1 MTFNPPRPPAAFTG
15 VLGRTVLIV
24 EDDDLNM
31 KLFNDVLEAQG
42 YRVLQTRDGLDA
54 LNLAREHR
62 PDLVLMDIRLH
73 EVSGLEITK
82 RMKADPEL
90 RAIPV
95 VVVTA
100 FAMKGDAEWILESG
114 CEDYLPKPTPIATLI
129 ETVGRILS
137 KRQPAAA

>member
-1 MTFNPPRPPAAFTG
+1 MSFNPPRAPAAFPRQTG
-15 VLGRTVLIV
+15 STVLIV
-24 EDDDLNM
+24 EDDELNM

-42 YRVLQTRDGLDA
+42 YRVVQTKDGLDA

-82 RMKADPEL
+82 RMKADPDL
-90 RAIPV
+90 CDIPV

-129 ETVGRILS
+129 ETVGRILA
-137 KRQPAAA
+137 KRHPAAA